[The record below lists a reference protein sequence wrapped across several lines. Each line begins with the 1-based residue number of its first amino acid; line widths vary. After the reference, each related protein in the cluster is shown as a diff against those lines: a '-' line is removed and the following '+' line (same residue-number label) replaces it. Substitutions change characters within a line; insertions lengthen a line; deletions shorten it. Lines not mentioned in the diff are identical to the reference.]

1 MAVNRAV
8 SSHDGQMGL
17 TRAGVP
23 DPAIMRQGRMTL
35 RAKVDEADHSAR
47 MRETPS
53 LICRC
58 NIGEMPRKVPVK
70 CAIAGCHRRLKM
82 TLAEREELR
91 RVGRENNATA
101 GVVCPADV
109 QAAFNFEFDDIE
121 GRRCPAWD
129 ELRWSEASQGQLPR
143 WRVMLTPLPT
153 AASRAEPESTQ
164 V

>member
-1 MAVNRAV
+1 MPEP
-8 SSHDGQMGL
+8 
-17 TRAGVP
+17 T
-23 DPAIMRQGRMTL
+23 
-35 RAKVDEADHSAR
+35 
-47 MRETPS
+47 S

-70 CAIAGCHRRLKM
+70 CAIADCHRRLKM
-82 TLAEREELR
+82 TLAEREKLK

-101 GVVCPADV
+101 GLVCPAHV
-109 QAAFNFEFDDIE
+109 RAVFNFEFDDIDVDVPL
-121 GRRCPAWD
+121 G
-129 ELRWSEASQGQLPR
+129 ELLVEASKETPR